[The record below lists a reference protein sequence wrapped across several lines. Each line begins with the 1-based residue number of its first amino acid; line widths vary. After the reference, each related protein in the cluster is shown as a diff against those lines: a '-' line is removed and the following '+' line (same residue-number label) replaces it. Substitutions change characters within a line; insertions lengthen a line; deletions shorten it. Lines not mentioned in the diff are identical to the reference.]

1 MSSGYVNI
9 WIDEIVPCL
18 KDTSSGELKDT
29 VVFRI
34 ETKSFL
40 EKFNTNSGWH
50 VNWGKIPKD
59 VEVYA
64 LTLKDNI
71 SEIQGLIGL
80 KKDDSAKAAYI
91 HWACTAPH
99 NNKHDTGN
107 QRYVGVG
114 GHLFAL
120 ACEKSIE
127 WGYDGAVHGFAAN
140 EKLLEHY
147 VEKLHAE
154 PLCMLHQYQ
163 FFIDEIHAQE
173 LLEVYNYEWKST

>member
-1 MSSGYVNI
+1 MSSGFVNI

-34 ETKSFL
+34 ETRSFL
-40 EKFNTNSGWH
+40 DKFNMSSGWY

-64 LTLKDNI
+64 LVLKDDI
-71 SEIQGLIGL
+71 SEIQGLIGI

-99 NNKHDTGN
+99 NNKHDNGA

-154 PLCMLHQYQ
+154 LLCMLHQYQ